1 MVEYINLIVWQL
13 CRLRRDLIGHN
24 GGGDGGEEKNDA
36 PKEALGLPAVVFPL
50 KQLQE
55 KRLSGNVGI
64 FVSFLFICIFC
75 HLFNIH
81 DHLNKLSEYLRTCKE
96 QNVIE

>member
-1 MVEYINLIVWQL
+1 MVAYINLIVWQL

-55 KRLSGNVGI
+55 
-64 FVSFLFICIFC
+64 
-75 HLFNIH
+75 
-81 DHLNKLSEYLRTCKE
+81 
-96 QNVIE
+96 

>member
-1 MVEYINLIVWQL
+1 MVAYINLIVWQL

-55 KRLSGNVGI
+55 KGYLITLVSLFDFCLFVFSVI
-64 FVSFLFICIFC
+64 FPIFM
-75 HLFNIH
+75 I
-81 DHLNKLSEYLRTCKE
+81 T
-96 QNVIE
+96 